1 MEIIK
6 TSIDGVLIIKPRVF
20 KDFYGYFFES
30 FSQREFDEPTNK
42 SRAECNNLTKSSL
55 AGGVRRSQ

>member
-1 MEIIK
+1 M
-6 TSIDGVLIIKPRVF
+6 LIIEPRVF

-30 FSQREFDEPTNK
+30 FSQRGFDKPTNK